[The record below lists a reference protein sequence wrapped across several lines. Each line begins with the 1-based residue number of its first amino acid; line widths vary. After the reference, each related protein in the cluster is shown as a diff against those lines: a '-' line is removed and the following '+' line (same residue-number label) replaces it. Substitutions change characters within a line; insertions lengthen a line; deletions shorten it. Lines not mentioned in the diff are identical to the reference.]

1 MKAIGSL
8 LIVLA
13 LVAAVVPQF
22 SDCESQGRALTLEN
36 GKTVAMKCHW
46 TSEASLAVA
55 LPLFLVGGL
64 AYFGKRKETLRAL
77 GLLGLVLGAF
87 LIALPTVLIGVCS
100 VPEMICNSIM
110 RPTLIFTGALSV
122 LGSAALLFMNLKNEP
137 ISTERPA

>member
-22 SDCESQGRALTLEN
+22 SDCESQGRALTLQN

-87 LIALPTVLIGVCS
+87 LIALPTVLIGVC
-100 VPEMICNSIM
+100 
-110 RPTLIFTGALSV
+110 
-122 LGSAALLFMNLKNEP
+122 
-137 ISTERPA
+137 